1 MKKFL
6 FLVILAF
13 LLTVLMVNPA
23 QAQSQPASSCSS
35 NFLTCVTSRFGDK
48 FPFDIFANIE
58 PAEIACPSISFFE
71 RPFDVCFIYE
81 TVRVLKYPLV
91 ASLLIKMYIFS

>member
-6 FLVILAF
+6 FLVILSF
-13 LLTVLMVNPA
+13 FLTVLMVRPA
-23 QAQSQPASSCSS
+23 HAQSQSATGCSN
-35 NFLTCVTSRFGDK
+35 NFLTCVTSRFADK

-58 PAEIACPSISFFE
+58 PAEIVCPSISFFN

>member
-6 FLVILAF
+6 FLVILSF
-13 LLTVLMVNPA
+13 FLTVLMVSPA
-23 QAQSQPASSCSS
+23 HAQSQPAQVCS
-35 NFLTCVTSRFGDK
+35 NKFLTCVTGRLANK

>member
-6 FLVILAF
+6 FLVILSF
-13 LLTVLMVNPA
+13 FLTVLMVSPA
-23 QAQSQPASSCSS
+23 QAQSQSATNCSN
-35 NFLTCVTSRFGDK
+35 NFLTCVTGQLANK

-58 PAEIACPSISFFE
+58 PAEIVCPSISFFN